1 MKSIVEFK
9 EGAISINP
17 VDVKENI
24 TDETKIVK
32 LPSTVQVIEQSAF
45 VGCENLEEIDFSKAT
60 NLKKIESYAFSGCK
74 SLKRIIFPSSIEVIG
89 PSAFADCENL
99 EDFGLTDN
107 LSSEEIIDESDN
119 QEDSHIDIEAV
130 SDNECPIELDCSTV
144 EDKYAQD
151 HSDLNQERAHK
162 DKEFDF
168 GLDVRRQQADDE
180 HTIKMDEHAQ
190 GLSDRNQERAH
201 KDREFDFDLD
211 VRRQQADDEHTIKM
225 DEHADNRTIKM
236 DEHAQDLSDW
246 NQERAHK
253 DREFDFDLD
262 VRRQQADDEHTIKMD
277 EHADNRTIKMDEHAQ
292 DLSDWNQE
300 RAHKDRVFDFDLDVR
315 RQQADDE
322 HTVKMDEHVDNRT
335 IKMDEHA
342 QDLSDWNQERAH
354 KDKEFDF
361 DLDVRR
367 QQADDE
373 HTIKMDEH
381 AQDLSDWNQERVH
394 KDKEF
399 DFDLDVRR
407 QQADDE
413 HTIKMDEHAQDLSD
427 WNQERAHKDK
437 EFDFDLDVRRQKADD
452 EHTIRMSIEKEKLR
466 QEAANFDF
474 DLAIKKQNADTDSAI
489 RMGVHT
495 QDMADRESTRRQEE
509 LKLKADL
516 SLQNM
521 QAMLKAKREAK
532 QDEYAAQQTEL
543 EIRSRMSE
551 GQIAAEQ
558 LKELDAAAQA
568 GFMEAL
574 KEEKSSHKMNEA
586 LRHEM
591 EYKERIQEDAMKRA
605 DELHQQN
612 SDAMKDMMDK
622 IMEMARYGMDTTA
635 KLSESNNQTKNR
647 LLQEHVEK
655 ESMAYERNAA
665 ERRVQDL
672 EKDNARYRDDMQYA
686 QQRLDSTQKHS
697 LDYTTRVTE
706 QKIKGMATSSSVRLN
721 TSWLREHGFKGSFN
735 ELAAKF
741 NDIGGEISPDSDE
754 YGNPIIVI
762 RKLSHPQVMQILENC
777 GVEF

>member
-180 HTIKMDEHAQ
+180 HT
-190 GLSDRNQERAH
+190 
-201 KDREFDFDLD
+201 
-211 VRRQQADDEHTIKM
+211 
-225 DEHADNRTIKM
+225 
-236 DEHAQDLSDW
+236 
-246 NQERAHK
+246 
-253 DREFDFDLD
+253 
-262 VRRQQADDEHTIKMD
+262 
-277 EHADNRTIKMDEHAQ
+277 
-292 DLSDWNQE
+292 
-300 RAHKDRVFDFDLDVR
+300 
-315 RQQADDE
+315 
-322 HTVKMDEHVDNRT
+322 VKMDEHVDNR
-335 IKMDEHA
+335 
-342 QDLSDWNQERAH
+342 
-354 KDKEFDF
+354 
-361 DLDVRR
+361 
-367 QQADDE
+367 
-373 HTIKMDEH
+373 
-381 AQDLSDWNQERVH
+381 
-394 KDKEF
+394 
-399 DFDLDVRR
+399 
-407 QQADDE
+407 
-413 HTIKMDEHAQDLSD
+413 TIKMDEHAQDLSD

>member
-180 HTIKMDEHAQ
+180 HT
-190 GLSDRNQERAH
+190 
-201 KDREFDFDLD
+201 
-211 VRRQQADDEHTIKM
+211 
-225 DEHADNRTIKM
+225 
-236 DEHAQDLSDW
+236 
-246 NQERAHK
+246 
-253 DREFDFDLD
+253 
-262 VRRQQADDEHTIKMD
+262 
-277 EHADNRTIKMDEHAQ
+277 
-292 DLSDWNQE
+292 
-300 RAHKDRVFDFDLDVR
+300 
-315 RQQADDE
+315 
-322 HTVKMDEHVDNRT
+322 VKMDEHVDNR
-335 IKMDEHA
+335 
-342 QDLSDWNQERAH
+342 
-354 KDKEFDF
+354 
-361 DLDVRR
+361 
-367 QQADDE
+367 
-373 HTIKMDEH
+373 TIKMDEH

>member
-1 MKSIVEFK
+1 
-9 EGAISINP
+9 
-17 VDVKENI
+17 
-24 TDETKIVK
+24 
-32 LPSTVQVIEQSAF
+32 
-45 VGCENLEEIDFSKAT
+45 
-60 NLKKIESYAFSGCK
+60 
-74 SLKRIIFPSSIEVIG
+74 
-89 PSAFADCENL
+89 
-99 EDFGLTDN
+99 
-107 LSSEEIIDESDN
+107 
-119 QEDSHIDIEAV
+119 
-130 SDNECPIELDCSTV
+130 
-144 EDKYAQD
+144 
-151 HSDLNQERAHK
+151 
-162 DKEFDF
+162 
-168 GLDVRRQQADDE
+168 
-180 HTIKMDEHAQ
+180 
-190 GLSDRNQERAH
+190 
-201 KDREFDFDLD
+201 
-211 VRRQQADDEHTIKM
+211 M

-253 DREFDFDLD
+253 DR
-262 VRRQQADDEHTIKMD
+262 
-277 EHADNRTIKMDEHAQ
+277 
-292 DLSDWNQE
+292 
-300 RAHKDRVFDFDLDVR
+300 
-315 RQQADDE
+315 
-322 HTVKMDEHVDNRT
+322 
-335 IKMDEHA
+335 
-342 QDLSDWNQERAH
+342 
-354 KDKEFDF
+354 EFDF

>member
-201 KDREFDFDLD
+201 KDR
-211 VRRQQADDEHTIKM
+211 
-225 DEHADNRTIKM
+225 
-236 DEHAQDLSDW
+236 
-246 NQERAHK
+246 
-253 DREFDFDLD
+253 
-262 VRRQQADDEHTIKMD
+262 
-277 EHADNRTIKMDEHAQ
+277 
-292 DLSDWNQE
+292 
-300 RAHKDRVFDFDLDVR
+300 
-315 RQQADDE
+315 
-322 HTVKMDEHVDNRT
+322 
-335 IKMDEHA
+335 
-342 QDLSDWNQERAH
+342 
-354 KDKEFDF
+354 EFDF

>member
-180 HTIKMDEHAQ
+180 HT
-190 GLSDRNQERAH
+190 
-201 KDREFDFDLD
+201 
-211 VRRQQADDEHTIKM
+211 VKM

-246 NQERAHK
+246 NQER
-253 DREFDFDLD
+253 
-262 VRRQQADDEHTIKMD
+262 V
-277 EHADNRTIKMDEHAQ
+277 
-292 DLSDWNQE
+292 
-300 RAHKDRVFDFDLDVR
+300 
-315 RQQADDE
+315 
-322 HTVKMDEHVDNRT
+322 
-335 IKMDEHA
+335 
-342 QDLSDWNQERAH
+342 
-354 KDKEFDF
+354 
-361 DLDVRR
+361 
-367 QQADDE
+367 
-373 HTIKMDEH
+373 
-381 AQDLSDWNQERVH
+381 
-394 KDKEF
+394 
-399 DFDLDVRR
+399 
-407 QQADDE
+407 
-413 HTIKMDEHAQDLSD
+413 
-427 WNQERAHKDK
+427 HKDK